1 MTTND
6 TIMKTALSIEGKH
19 FFCGVVL
26 HDDRVVIAA
35 PIVKKWAL
43 GRSRKEVEDYARKHG
58 YVVRDL

>member
-1 MTTND
+1 MTDQD
-6 TIMKTALSIEGKH
+6 TVMKTALSIEGKH

-43 GRSRKEVEDYARKHG
+43 GLTRKEVEDYARRHG
-58 YVVRDL
+58 YRVRQL

>member
-1 MTTND
+1 MND
-6 TIMKTALSIEGKH
+6 VITKTVLAIDAPH

-43 GRSRKEVEDYARKHG
+43 GKTRAEVERHCAKMRWK
-58 YVVRDL
+58 VREL

>member
-1 MTTND
+1 MTDDQN
-6 TIMKTALSIEGKH
+6 MKTTLSIEGKS

-43 GRSRKEVEDYARKHG
+43 GRTRQEVETYARQHG
-58 YVVRDL
+58 YRVREL